1 MRRETDQTAGS
12 LRQTTVDALVDAGLR
27 QFLRCTTSATLA
39 NGVTRGTV
47 AVCLR
52 SDEHDA
58 LET

>member
-1 MRRETDQTAGS
+1 MRRETDRTADS
-12 LRQTTVDALVDAGLR
+12 LGETTGDALVAAALR

-47 AVCLR
+47 AVRLR
-52 SDEHDA
+52 SDEQDA